1 MSSTMAHRLSGA
13 ANLQLRGGSSGV
25 GALEL
30 EFQDCK
36 IATLDGSEEG
46 RICLADGIVFA
57 VLARLGSDS
66 ADDQGWYLLTGFGR
80 CEQEGIIFQTL
91 DEAGNWIRD
100 RIVENRREGA

>member
-1 MSSTMAHRLSGA
+1 MSSTMAHRPVRRREPTTA
-13 ANLQLRGGSSGV
+13 RRQQRG

-57 VLARLGSDS
+57 VLARLASDP
-66 ADDQGWYLLTGFGR
+66 ADDQGWYLLTGFGP

-91 DEAGNWIRD
+91 DEAADWIRA
-100 RIVENRREGA
+100 RIVENRSA

>member
-1 MSSTMAHRLSGA
+1 MSSRMAHRSVRRREPTTERR
-13 ANLQLRGGSSGV
+13 QQRG

-57 VLARLGSDS
+57 VLARLASDS
-66 ADDQGWYLLTGFGR
+66 ADEQGWYLLTGFGP

-91 DEAGNWIRD
+91 DEAADWIRA
-100 RIVENRREGA
+100 RIVENRDHV